1 MESSFGTS
9 SDARRKRVYYTETST
24 IYEGMP
30 VCYEF
35 DATTN
40 VLGYDKAAGGDV
52 VCQSS
57 PETTAEG
64 NQNEG
69 KFIRVEDPDADN
81 TTAFAG
87 VVAGTS
93 YAGMTGPRWL
103 DIYIPNGAIVP
114 VRTDQNCTVGRT
126 ILAVHTAE
134 QHLTGPYEYAAL
146 AVAVAWE
153 TLDNSGGAAIV
164 LAKLEP
170 NIFIRQKGDA
180 GSLLIDDQDT
190 GNDMGPNIIALTSAQ
205 ATGSCIALDIGL
217 TTVTTSNYAALYLS
231 TTNTGTGAG
240 GFKALYAKGNA
251 YGTAI
256 TGLVSALHGQMDVE
270 AGCGLSG
277 IASGLFSK
285 VHVKASAGTLSGA
298 IYAGQFALGL
308 DSAVTGTVAMLHF
321 EHTTVIAK
329 TPDFLFVADTA
340 LAIGASA
347 ATGNTAHDTDDIA
360 IAVEI
365 DGSTYY
371 IIAQDSKG

>member
-1 MESSFGTS
+1 MRTSFGTNIVE
-9 SDARRKRVYYTETST
+9 ACRKRVFYTETAQT

-40 VLGYDKAAGGDV
+40 VLGYDKGAGGV
-52 VCQSS
+52 AGCQTS
-57 PETTAEG
+57 PNTTAEG

-69 KFIRVEDPDADN
+69 KYLRVEDPDADN
-81 TTAFAG
+81 IHAFAG

-93 YAGMTGPRWL
+93 EAGKLGGRWI
-103 DIYIPNGAIVP
+103 DIFVANGAIVP

-126 ILAVHTAE
+126 ILAVHSGD
-134 QHLTGPYEYAAL
+134 QHFAGPYEYEAW
-146 AVAVAWE
+146 AVAVACE
-153 TLDNSGGAAIV
+153 TSDLSGGAGIV

-170 NIFIRQKGDA
+170 NMFIRQKGDA
-180 GSLLIDDQDT
+180 LSLLIDDQDT
-190 GNDMGPNIIALTSAQ
+190 GNDMCPNIIAITSGQ

-231 TTNTGTGAG
+231 TTNTGVGTS

-256 TGLVSALHGQMDVE
+256 TGAVNALHGQMDVE

-277 IASGLFSK
+277 IASGLFAK
-285 VHVKASAGTLSGA
+285 VHVKTGGGTLSGA

-308 DSAVTGTVAMLHF
+308 DSAVTGNVAQLHF
-321 EHTTVIAK
+321 ELTTTIAK
-329 TPDFLFVADTA
+329 IPDYFFIADTA
-340 LAIGASA
+340 QAIGNLSTGFLTASHGIRVLIAGA
-347 ATGNTAHDTDDIA
+347 AYRILLDK
-360 IAVEI
+360 E
-365 DGSTYY
+365 
-371 IIAQDSKG
+371 